1 MGEASIYHLRKVL
14 SSFVINMSISSINSS
29 FNY

>member
-1 MGEASIYHLRKVL
+1 MGEASIYHLRTVL
-14 SSFVINMSISSINSS
+14 SSFVINKSINSISSS